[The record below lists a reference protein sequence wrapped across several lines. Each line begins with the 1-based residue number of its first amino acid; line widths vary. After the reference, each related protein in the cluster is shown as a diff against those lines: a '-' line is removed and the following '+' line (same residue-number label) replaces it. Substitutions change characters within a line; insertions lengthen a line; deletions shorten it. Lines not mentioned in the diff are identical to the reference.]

1 MLTFRGAY
9 LKERLNSNNRD
20 KPACGY
26 FSPPNEDYT
35 EIIFNSSHILCLGNE
50 IVLMVAFFKMSSQ
63 IPASFQTHDR
73 DTGSAPAEEPVKHRS
88 RWLGPALFAVVSLV
102 IIQVCV
108 GILLKAVQEH
118 DT

>member
-1 MLTFRGAY
+1 MRITQRLYLTQ
-9 LKERLNSNNRD
+9 
-20 KPACGY
+20 
-26 FSPPNEDYT
+26 
-35 EIIFNSSHILCLGNE
+35 SHILCLGNE
-50 IVLMVAFFKMSSQ
+50 IVLIVAFSKMSSQ
-63 IPASFQTHDR
+63 IPASFQTHDS

-108 GILLKAVQEH
+108 GILLKVVQEH

>member
-1 MLTFRGAY
+1 MRLFLTREWGCA
-9 LKERLNSNNRD
+9 
-20 KPACGY
+20 
-26 FSPPNEDYT
+26 

-50 IVLMVAFFKMSSQ
+50 IVLLVAFSKMSSQ
-63 IPASFQTHDR
+63 ILASFQTHDN

-108 GILLKAVQEH
+108 GILLKVVQEH